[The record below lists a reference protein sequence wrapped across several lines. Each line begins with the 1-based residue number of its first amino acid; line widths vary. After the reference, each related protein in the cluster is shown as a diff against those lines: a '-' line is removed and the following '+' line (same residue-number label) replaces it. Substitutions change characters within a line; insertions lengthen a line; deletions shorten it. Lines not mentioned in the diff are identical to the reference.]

1 MNDNNGNPR
10 PEAKPQTARNVLPAK
25 TLIALT
31 DWARANRT
39 ECEVWT
45 NSRLAGAASAALGTV
60 ITVPNI
66 VNLLDALD
74 IAKAKPKAPPTL
86 EERLAELETI
96 VCTHGLHIAALEL
109 KDAPPYPRREPQ
121 PTEVLIQDPE
131 PICDTAVKPTPNPQ
145 SPRILVSPSFNP
157 P

>member
-1 MNDNNGNPR
+1 MNDNNEDPR
-10 PEAKPQTARNVLPAK
+10 PEAKPQMPRNVLPAK

-31 DWARANRT
+31 DWARANRQ

-66 VNLLDALD
+66 VNILDALD

-96 VCTHGLHIAALEL
+96 VATHGLHIAALEL
-109 KDAPPYPRREPQ
+109 KDAPPYLCREPE

-131 PICDTAVKPTPNPQ
+131 PMCGTDTDVKPH
-145 SPRILVSPSFNP
+145 SESPSLP
-157 P
+157 VS

>member
-1 MNDNNGNPR
+1 MNDNNEDPR

-39 ECEVWT
+39 ECATWA
-45 NSRLAGAASAALGTV
+45 NSRVAAAASAALGTV
-60 ITVPNI
+60 ITVPNV

-96 VCTHGLHIAALEL
+96 VSTHGLHIAALEL
-109 KDAPPYPRREPQ
+109 KDAPPYPCREPK
-121 PTEVLIQDPE
+121 TAGLLIQDPE
-131 PICDTAVKPTPNPQ
+131 PICGTDTDVKPH
-145 SPRILVSPSFNP
+145 SESPSLP
-157 P
+157 VS

>member
-1 MNDNNGNPR
+1 MNDNNEDPR

-45 NSRLAGAASAALGTV
+45 NSRLAGAATAALGTV

-96 VCTHGLHIAALEL
+96 VSTHGLHIAALEL
-109 KDAPPYPRREPQ
+109 KEFPPYPCREPE
-121 PTEVLIQDPE
+121 TAGLLIQDSE
-131 PICDTAVKPTPNPQ
+131 PMCDTDVKPH
-145 SPRILVSPSFNP
+145 SESPSLP
-157 P
+157 VS